1 MTLMNHALPKHLSL
15 RTVVVKMIKLEL
27 KLQGKTRKVA
37 SMLCLIG
44 LISIMMK
51 EEYFVKSVS
60 NMVVEMFL
68 LMLVL

>member
-1 MTLMNHALPKHLSL
+1 MMLMNHALPNHLSL
-15 RTVVVKMIKLEL
+15 RTVVVKMIKLDL
-27 KLQGKTRKVA
+27 KLQGKIGKIA

>member
-1 MTLMNHALPKHLSL
+1 MMLMSYALPKHLSL
-15 RTVVVKMIKLEL
+15 RILVVKMIKLDL
-27 KLQGKTRKVA
+27 KLQGKTKKIA
-37 SMLCLIG
+37 DMLCLIG

-60 NMVVEMFL
+60 NMVVKKCL